1 MAKVDTLPAYL
12 QPLMRGTSV
21 RAPYCV
27 VCGAPSPLNQHHVVR
42 RGAGKMY
49 KGGVEIKKPTLTLC
63 GNGNASGC
71 HGKAHAQTLHFR
83 WVESREPVGAGFVGR
98 QTTVNGGHWESMET
112 VEPTKAL
119 KAQVLESDSPRVARW
134 WEPIAAR

>member
-12 QPLMRGTSV
+12 RPLMRGVTV
-21 RAPYCV
+21 QAPYCV
-27 VCGAPSPLNQHHVVR
+27 VCGATSPLNQHHVVR

-49 KGGVEIKKPTLTLC
+49 LNGVEIRKPTLTLC

-83 WVESREPVGAGFVGR
+83 WVQSSEPSGEGFVGK
-98 QTTVNGGHWESMET
+98 QVTVTAGHWESMET
-112 VEPTKAL
+112 VEPLKEI
-119 KAQVLESDSPRVARW
+119 KAQMLELDSPKVKRW
-134 WEPIAAR
+134 WEPVAGK